1 MLAGHRTWLVPVA
14 TALLAVAG
22 VAGAADAGWVSIKND
37 TNRVIVVQGSATA
50 KGQSKRCKP
59 VRLLPGE
66 TAREYHLPP
75 FVTVDV
81 FDGRNPTKLLHTGT
95 VPIRGEHQGFS
106 ISVAGS
112 GIVIRPAPGH

>member
-1 MLAGHRTWLVPVA
+1 MFAGLRTWLLPVA

-22 VAGAADAGWVSIKND
+22 AAGAADAGWVSIKND
-37 TNRVIVVQGSATA
+37 TNRVIVVQGSATI

-66 TAREYHLPP
+66 SAREYHLPP

-81 FDGRNPTKLLHTGT
+81 FDGRNPTKLLHTGN
-95 VPIRGEHQGFS
+95 VRIRGENQGFS
-106 ISVAGS
+106 ISVSGP
-112 GIVIRPAPGH
+112 GIVIAPTPGR